1 MAMAIR
7 SMLGKLRNKS
17 SSSCIDRKS
26 MPIMLASSSSINNY
40 QKNRYELLSKPSS
53 TCGSGYSSPRPFHEI
68 KKLPPQK
75 EEVKVYQAVVYE
87 SENRRMLESE
97 MESDSKKTRRMALIL
112 FGLVVD
118 NGNLLKLIDRRKVE
132 VREVPPLFQDE
143 VTLYTDDRGNK
154 TEL

>member
-1 MAMAIR
+1 MR
-7 SMLGKLRNKS
+7 LVRHS
-17 SSSCIDRKS
+17 SQS
-26 MPIMLASSSSINNY
+26 Y
-40 QKNRYELLSKPSS
+40 
-53 TCGSGYSSPRPFHEI
+53 TCGIFFLTLEAIDDSG
-68 KKLPPQK
+68 
-75 EEVKVYQAVVYE
+75 EVKVYQAVVYE
-87 SENRRMLESE
+87 SESRRMLESE

-143 VTLYTDDRGNK
+143 VTLYIDDRGNK